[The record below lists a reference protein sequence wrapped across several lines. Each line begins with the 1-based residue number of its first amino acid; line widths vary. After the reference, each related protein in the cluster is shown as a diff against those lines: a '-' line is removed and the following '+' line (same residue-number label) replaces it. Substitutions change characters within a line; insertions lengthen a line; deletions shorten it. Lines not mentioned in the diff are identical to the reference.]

1 MTDEENIKSAGRRL
15 ASNLV
20 LAHLLAEAHQND
32 PGILHLLLQ
41 GLVSQVNSSLTGD
54 RGSSSPEDRVIG
66 ATNREIAAHAIES
79 LNIVFQMADGFSRD
93 AQSGD

>member
-1 MTDEENIKSAGRRL
+1 MTDEEKIKSAGRRI
-15 ASNLV
+15 ANDLV
-20 LAHLLAEAHQND
+20 LAHLLAEAHDND
-32 PGILHLLLQ
+32 LGTLHLLLQ
-41 GLVSQVNSSLTGD
+41 GFVSQVNSSLTGD

-66 ATNREIAAHAIES
+66 ATEREVAAHAIEN